1 MTDQAPTLG
10 RASWLV
16 HGPQGCGKTTNAKRI
31 AERLQLGTIIDDW
44 QPGDPWS
51 PTDCLILTNSSGP
64 YPPPVAGRVITYDAA
79 MDLVNKQ

>member
-10 RASWLV
+10 RVSWLV

-31 AERLQLGTIIDDW
+31 AERLHLSTIIDDW
-44 QPGDPWS
+44 QPGDPWC
-51 PTDCLILTNSSGP
+51 PTDCLILTSSSGP
-64 YPPPVAGRVITYDAA
+64 YPPPVAGRVISYDAA